1 MQALHINGN
10 DLTLEAVREV
20 AQPDV
25 RRPVLLDPDAREA
38 VNRARAVVDTLVA
51 NNRISY
57 AITTGV
63 GKLSD
68 VHIVGDQVRELQI
81 NLVRSHAVGVG
92 EPLSIPDTR
101 AMMLL
106 RANSLAKGNSGIR
119 GISIDTICEML
130 NRGVT
135 PMVPSQGSVGA
146 SGDLAP
152 LAHLALAL
160 IGEGECLD
168 EKGGRIPSAE
178 ALKRAQIKPLVLEAK
193 EAVSLINGTQAMLA
207 IGILMVLAAETL
219 VDTADVIGA
228 MACDALKGTNVA
240 FDERIQKARPHAGQI
255 RTAAN
260 LRRLLEQSQIR
271 DSHRDCGRVQD
282 AYSLRCIPQVH
293 GAVRDTLA
301 HCRSVFETETNS
313 AVDNP
318 LVFVKNPKAMDGEGD
333 VLSGGNFHGE
343 PLAFALDFLAIALSA
358 LAGIS
363 ERRLERMVNPALSEG
378 LPPFLAPG
386 AGMNSGF
393 MMPQVTAA
401 ALVSEN
407 KVLSHPASVDSITTS
422 GNKEDFVSMG
432 MTAASKLKRVVEN
445 TRNTLAIE
453 AMAAAQAIDFLAPL
467 KTSKPLQQAH
477 AAIRAVCATMEKD
490 RVMYRGFRTHCE
502 FDCERQAGR
511 RSALN
516 ILTKICPLEIC
527 HHDHELAEG
536 KGPATRFSPTP
547 RCLMRSR
554 RERIAVYSHPLSAL
568 DSPRFNASPPRG
580 APELSAFSP

>member
-1 MQALHINGN
+1 LKALHINGN

-20 AQPDV
+20 AVQK
-25 RRPVLLDPDAREA
+25 RPVILDSDARLA
-38 VNRARAVVDTLVA
+38 VNRARAVVDALVA
-51 NNRISY
+51 NNQVSY

-68 VHIVGDQVRELQI
+68 VHIVGDQVRELQV

-92 EPLSIPDTR
+92 EPLAVSETR

-106 RANSLAKGNSGIR
+106 RANSLSKGSSGVRAI
-119 GISIDTICEML
+119 IIDTLCEML

-160 IGEGECLD
+160 IGEGECIDQL
-168 EKGGRIPSAE
+168 GGRQGSGE
-178 ALKRAQIKPLVLEAK
+178 ALKHAQIEPLALEAK

-207 IGILMVLAAETL
+207 IGILMLLDGETL

-240 FDERIQKARPHAGQI
+240 FDERIQRARPHAGQI
-255 RTAAN
+255 KTAAN
-260 LRRLLEQSQIR
+260 LRQLLDQSQIR
-271 DSHRDCGRVQD
+271 DSHRECGRVQD
-282 AYSLRCIPQVH
+282 AYSLRCMPQVH

-301 HCRSVFETETNS
+301 HCRAVLETETNS

-318 LVFVKNPKAMDGEGD
+318 LVFVKNPKAMDSEGD

-378 LPPFLAPG
+378 LPPFLAAG

-407 KVLSHPASVDSITTS
+407 KVWAHPASVDSITTS

-432 MTAASKLKRVVEN
+432 MIAANKLKKVIEN
-445 TRNTLAIE
+445 TRNVLAIE

-467 KTSKPLQQAH
+467 RTSKPLQHAH
-477 AAIRAVCATMEKD
+477 AAIRLVCATMERD
-490 RVMYRGFRTHCE
+490 RVMYQDFARIADLIASG
-502 FDCERQAGR
+502 
-511 RSALN
+511 
-516 ILTKICPLEIC
+516 
-527 HHDHELAEG
+527 ELA
-536 KGPATRFSPTP
+536 RLV
-547 RCLMRSR
+547 R
-554 RERIAVYSHPLSAL
+554 
-568 DSPRFNASPPRG
+568 
-580 APELSAFSP
+580 

>member
-1 MQALHINGN
+1 MKALHINGN

-20 AQPDV
+20 AHLDV

-38 VNRARAVVDTLVA
+38 VGRARAVVDALVA
-51 NNRISY
+51 NNKVSY

-68 VHIVGDQVRELQI
+68 VRIAGEQIRELQI

-92 EPLSIPDTR
+92 EPLSVPETR

-106 RANSLAKGNSGIR
+106 RAASLSKGHSGVRAVI
-119 GISIDTICEML
+119 IDTLCEML

-135 PMVPSQGSVGA
+135 PFVPSQGSVGA

-160 IGEGECLD
+160 IGEGECFD
-168 EKGGRIPSAE
+168 EKGARIPSAE

-193 EAVSLINGTQAMLA
+193 ESISLINGTQAMLA
-207 IGILMVLAAETL
+207 VGTLSLLAAETL
-219 VDTADVIGA
+219 NDSADVIGA
-228 MACDALKGTNVA
+228 MVCDALKGTDVA
-240 FDERIQKARPHAGQI
+240 YDERIHKARPHAGQMK
-255 RTAAN
+255 TAAN
-260 LRRLLEQSQIR
+260 LRRLLEGSQIR

-301 HCRSVFETETNS
+301 HCRAVFETEANS

-318 LVFVKNPKAMDGEGD
+318 LVFVKNAKAADGEGD
-333 VLSGGNFHGE
+333 VISGGNFHGE
-343 PLAFALDFLAIALSA
+343 PLAFALDFLAIALCG

-363 ERRLERMVNPALSEG
+363 ERRIERLVNPALSEG

-386 AGMNSGF
+386 AGLNSGF

-407 KVLSHPASVDSITTS
+407 KVLAHPASVDSITTS
-422 GNKEDFVSMG
+422 GNKEDYVSMG
-432 MTAASKLKRVVEN
+432 MTAAIKLKKIVEN

-477 AAIRAVCATMEKD
+477 AAIRAVCPTMEKD
-490 RVMYRGFRTHCE
+490 RVMYQDFASIAE
-502 FDCERQAGR
+502 MIAAGKVAE
-511 RSALN
+511 AL
-516 ILTKICPLEIC
+516 
-527 HHDHELAEG
+527 
-536 KGPATRFSPTP
+536 R
-547 RCLMRSR
+547 
-554 RERIAVYSHPLSAL
+554 
-568 DSPRFNASPPRG
+568 
-580 APELSAFSP
+580 